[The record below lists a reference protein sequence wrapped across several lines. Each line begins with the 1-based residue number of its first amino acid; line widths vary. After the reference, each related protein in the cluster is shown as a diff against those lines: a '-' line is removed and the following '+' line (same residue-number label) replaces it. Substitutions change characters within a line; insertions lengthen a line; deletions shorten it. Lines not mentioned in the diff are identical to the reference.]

1 LFAVGWIANLKPCER
16 CCESRRSPTPAAAGV
31 IELAWLHNNWLDIL
45 DSAFFAEYLIPRWV
59 MQGTSSEQ
67 DTRFKDKEKSL
78 LKSINFPKE
87 LDQKVD
93 MRKVELSVMRPW
105 ITDKIMELLGFED
118 EVVVE
123 YVNGLLDDPTSPIVD
138 PKKMQIN
145 LTGFL
150 ESKTGPFMSEL
161 WALLLSAQK
170 SPLKVPALF
179 IEQKKEEMRK
189 KEEADLEAQASIKRR
204 QELEEEKE
212 RKLAE
217 IRRRER
223 GHGNNRGGHQ
233 GFDHSQRNGSRPHDG
248 ASGYSGRGNFMPPRG
263 RDSGWGNR
271 GGARVSDNANRELPP
286 NGKRERSRSRSRTR
300 RDPPPHKTFSLSLS
314 LALSISISLSFSSPS
329 AQSTKKS
336 FAFAS
341 PISSTRRLVKISS
354 AGFASPGHRR
364 ERPPLPKATEDRSN
378 SSGSPPQHSRRPRSN
393 SRSPPRAPRRQCS
406 TSGSPKRP
414 SRRERAISKTH
425 RGLPADVTAQF
436 PIPTASFPS
445 AAFNSR
451 SVSPPRRR
459 VSELSIANGTTDDK
473 LSRRR
478 RSSARSHHRSRS
490 PPRKRARDEYDKR
503 RDSAARDEPD
513 KSRDSAARDEPDKR
527 RDAGARDEHDKRRDA
542 ASDARRSSQTL
553 SSVRRSSSDT
563 HRGSDKIDENGD
575 KEKRPAMISIKGRAS
590 KSTTTEKAEHPA
602 DKSEV
607 NQPMSSTSGEEKNEK
622 VVDQI
627 RSQKLTDVV
636 KERLLREKSLTA

>member
-1 LFAVGWIANLKPCER
+1 MGD
-16 CCESRRSPTPAAAGV
+16 AG
-31 IELAWLHNNWLDIL
+31 
-45 DSAFFAEYLIPRWV
+45 FFK
-59 MQGTSSEQ
+59 GTSSEQ

-223 GHGNNRGGHQ
+223 GQGNNRGGHQ

-271 GGARVSDNANRELPP
+271 GGARVPDNVNRELPP

-300 RDPPPHKTFSLSLS
+300 RDPPPHKVNGASSRRS
-314 LALSISISLSFSSPS
+314 RSPS
-329 AQSTKKS
+329 RSRYRSRSRSRSPHLRRNQRRR
-336 FAFAS
+336 AS
-341 PISSTRRLVKISS
+341 PSPRPYRRHEDSSRSHRR
-354 AGFASPGHRR
+354 GSPHRGHRR

-378 SSGSPPQHSRRPRSN
+378 SPGSPPQPSRRPRSS
-393 SRSPPRAPRRQCS
+393 SRSPPRAPRRQRS

-414 SRRERAISKTH
+414 SRRERAISKTPP
-425 RGLPADVTAQF
+425 RAPRRRDRSISKS
-436 PIPTASFPS
+436 PPRPS
-445 AAFNSR
+445 RRRERSISKSPPRPSRQRRSISR

-636 KERLLREKSLTA
+636 KERLLREKVKASMNQI

>member
-1 LFAVGWIANLKPCER
+1 MGD
-16 CCESRRSPTPAAAGV
+16 AG
-31 IELAWLHNNWLDIL
+31 
-45 DSAFFAEYLIPRWV
+45 FFK
-59 MQGTSSEQ
+59 GTSSEQ

-204 QELEEEKE
+204 QELGEEKE

-248 ASGYSGRGNFMPPRG
+248 ASGYSGRGNFMPPQ
-263 RDSGWGNR
+263 
-271 GGARVSDNANRELPP
+271 LPP

-300 RDPPPHKTFSLSLS
+300 RDPPPHKVNGASSRRS
-314 LALSISISLSFSSPS
+314 RSPS
-329 AQSTKKS
+329 RSRYRSRSRSRSPHLRRNQRRR
-336 FAFAS
+336 AS
-341 PISSTRRLVKISS
+341 PSPRPYRRHEDSSRSHRR
-354 AGFASPGHRR
+354 GSPHRGHRR

-406 TSGSPKRP
+406 TSGSQNDLPVESARFP
-414 SRRERAISKTH
+414 RLH

-436 PIPTASFPS
+436 PSPRHGPPADESALSPS
-445 AAFNSR
+445 PHR
-451 SVSPPRRR
+451 VLPVSG
-459 VSELSIANGTTDDK
+459 VQFL
-473 LSRRR
+473 
-478 RSSARSHHRSRS
+478 ARSHHRSRS

-553 SSVRRSSSDT
+553 SSGIRQSRREW
-563 HRGSDKIDENGD
+563 RQG
-575 KEKRPAMISIKGRAS
+575 KRPAMISIKGRAS

-636 KERLLREKSLTA
+636 KERLLREKVKASMNQI

>member
-1 LFAVGWIANLKPCER
+1 MGD
-16 CCESRRSPTPAAAGV
+16 AG
-31 IELAWLHNNWLDIL
+31 
-45 DSAFFAEYLIPRWV
+45 FFK
-59 MQGTSSEQ
+59 GTSSEQ

-123 YVNGLLDDPTSPIVD
+123 YVNGLLDDPTSPVIISIYIIIFEETPIVD

-189 KEEADLEAQASIKRR
+189 KEEADLEAQALIKRR

-223 GHGNNRGGHQ
+223 GQGNNRGGHQ
-233 GFDHSQRNGSRPHDG
+233 GFDNSQRNGSRADG
-248 ASGYSGRGNFMPPRG
+248 GSGYSGRGNFMPPRG

-271 GGARVSDNANRELPP
+271 GGARVPDNVNREIPP
-286 NGKRERSRSRSRTR
+286 SGKRERSRSRSRSR
-300 RDPPPHKTFSLSLS
+300 RDPPPHKVNGASSRRS
-314 LALSISISLSFSSPS
+314 RSPS
-329 AQSTKKS
+329 RSRYRSRSRSRSPHFRRNQRR
-336 FAFAS
+336 AS
-341 PISSTRRLVKISS
+341 PSPRPYRRHEDSSRS
-354 AGFASPGHRR
+354 HRR
-364 ERPPLPKATEDRSN
+364 GSPHRAHRGERPPPPKATEDRSN
-378 SSGSPPQHSRRPRSN
+378 SSGSPPQPSHRPRSN
-393 SRSPPRAPRRQCS
+393 SRSPPRAPRRQRS
-406 TSGSPKRP
+406 ISKTPPRASRRQDRSISKSPPRP
-414 SRRERAISKTH
+414 SRRRERLISKSPP
-425 RGLPADVTAQF
+425 R
-436 PIPTASFPS
+436 PS
-445 AAFNSR
+445 RQRRSTSR
-451 SVSPPRRR
+451 SVSSPRRR

-473 LSRRR
+473 SSGRR

-490 PPRKRARDEYDKR
+490 PPGKRARDEYDKR
-503 RDSAARDEPD
+503 RDSATRH
-513 KSRDSAARDEPDKR
+513 EPDKR
-527 RDAGARDEHDKRRDA
+527 RDAAATDEHDKRRDA
-542 ASDARRSSQTL
+542 ASDAPRSSRAL
-553 SSVRRSSSDT
+553 SSAGRSSPDT
-563 HRGSDKIDENGD
+563 QRGLDKVDENGD
-575 KEKRPAMISIKGRAS
+575 KEKHPAVISIKGCAS
-590 KSTTTEKAEHPA
+590 KSTTIEKTDNPA

-607 NQPMSSTSGEEKNEK
+607 DKSTSGQEKNRK
-622 VVDQI
+622 VVDEI

-636 KERLLREKSLTA
+636 QERLLREKVKASMNQI